1 MADEKKAAEYG
12 VSKKLVKIGLGGAL
26 ILVGLVALIGWWGFF
41 LGLIKGC
48 LGLFLVMAGLITI
61 AIANE

>member
-1 MADEKKAAEYG
+1 MADEKKEG
-12 VSKKLVKIGLGGAL
+12 KCSISKKLLKMVLGGVLILIGLIAL
-26 ILVGLVALIGWWGFF
+26 VGWWGFF